1 MSCKL
6 LDLGRRPSQ
15 SCVLAQREVGEMPAK
30 ADGSWVAVGVTS
42 WGKGCGRSWNDN
54 KIKPSSRRGS
64 PGVFT
69 DVLMFLPWI
78 KSNLRKELD
87 VGVDRSLC
95 SVPDGVVPGNEG
107 IIRNPAHSGQS
118 YNHNEMCLWSIRVAA
133 GERILLEFLEFDLEN
148 DTQCQSDLL
157 TVYVDE
163 DRRIGRFC
171 GGQSPAPILIGG
183 SHSVTVQ
190 FVSDVSR
197 TGAGFA
203 IQISGVGEDYSFGAE
218 CGTVVLLQPKGAV
231 WSPAYPQAYSN
242 NTLCRW
248 VIYAPEGH
256 ILKLDFDDFDLEE
269 SENCKYDSLTVFG
282 DIDGKDEIV
291 IVCGRSVP
299 PAVLSHNRIMF
310 LQFSTDNTISAR
322 GFNATLS
329 FISEKALCGMPDI
342 FAASGL
348 ETLRREED
356 DGKLPWLWHTVPVLI
371 GISVVV
377 ITVLF
382 LVLKPGGSNGGRKQ
396 SKFPK
401 TLQDPNVKYPL
412 PLIEI
417 EMDLVFWVTG
427 QHVYLSAK
435 VNGNLV
441 IRAYT
446 PVSSD
451 EKQGYVDLVVKV
463 YFKNT
468 HPNYPDGGK
477 MSQYLNDMKI
487 GDTIDFRGPNGL
499 LVYNGNGQFGIR
511 PDKKSEPKLR
521 KFRHVGM
528 IAGGTVGSWNCCQD
542 NSSKYVLIKDDK
554 FILSGITPML
564 QLIRSIT
571 TDPADNTK
579 CSLIFANQTEKD
591 ILLRKELDEVH
602 RNHPDKLNLW
612 YTLDKPSEGWKYSK
626 GFVDADMIKDHLP
639 PPANDVLIVMCGP
652 PPMIQNACLPN
663 LDKLGYK
670 TENTFAY

>member
-1 MSCKL
+1 M
-6 LDLGRRPSQ
+6 DQ
-15 SCVLAQREVGEMPAK
+15 VL
-30 ADGSWVAVGVTS
+30 
-42 WGKGCGRSWNDN
+42 
-54 KIKPSSRRGS
+54 
-64 PGVFT
+64 
-69 DVLMFLPWI
+69 
-78 KSNLRKELD
+78 
-87 VGVDRSLC
+87 
-95 SVPDGVVPGNEG
+95 
-107 IIRNPAHSGQS
+107 
-118 YNHNEMCLWSIRVAA
+118 
-133 GERILLEFLEFDLEN
+133 
-148 DTQCQSDLL
+148 
-157 TVYVDE
+157 
-163 DRRIGRFC
+163 
-171 GGQSPAPILIGG
+171 
-183 SHSVTVQ
+183 
-190 FVSDVSR
+190 
-197 TGAGFA
+197 
-203 IQISGVGEDYSFGAE
+203 
-218 CGTVVLLQPKGAV
+218 
-231 WSPAYPQAYSN
+231 
-242 NTLCRW
+242 
-248 VIYAPEGH
+248 
-256 ILKLDFDDFDLEE
+256 
-269 SENCKYDSLTVFG
+269 
-282 DIDGKDEIV
+282 
-291 IVCGRSVP
+291 
-299 PAVLSHNRIMF
+299 
-310 LQFSTDNTISAR
+310 
-322 GFNATLS
+322 
-329 FISEKALCGMPDI
+329 
-342 FAASGL
+342 
-348 ETLRREED
+348 
-356 DGKLPWLWHTVPVLI
+356 TVPVLI

-382 LVLKPGGSNGGRKQ
+382 LVLKSGGSNGGQKQ

-412 PLIEI
+412 PLIEKEEI
-417 EMDLVFWVTG
+417 NHDTKKFRFGLPSSSHVLGLPIG

-451 EKQGYVDLVVKV
+451 EEQGYVDLVVKV

-511 PDKKSEPKLR
+511 PDKKSEAKLR

-528 IAGGTVGSWNCCQD
+528 IAGGT
-542 NSSKYVLIKDDK
+542 
-554 FILSGITPML
+554 GITPML

-571 TDPADNTK
+571 ADPADNTK

-652 PPMIQNACLPN
+652 PPMIQYACLPN